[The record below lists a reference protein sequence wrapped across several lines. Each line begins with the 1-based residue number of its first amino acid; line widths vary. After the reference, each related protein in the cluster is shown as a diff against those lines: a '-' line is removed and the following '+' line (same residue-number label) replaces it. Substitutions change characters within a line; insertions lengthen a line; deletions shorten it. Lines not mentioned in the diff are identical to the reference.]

1 MKVVGLT
8 GNIASGKTTVLKIF
22 EFLGYP
28 TISCDDVYHYLLKTN
43 TGLKNRLV
51 RTFSREILDE
61 NKISTQ
67 KLAKIICCDKK
78 KLKKLEKITHPIILK
93 KVFNEIKKLRN
104 KGYKF
109 CVVDV
114 PLLFEKKL
122 EHKFD
127 YVITVF
133 CSKQTQIERIKKRNI
148 DKNLLNLL
156 ILRQNDIK
164 EKIHKSDFVINNDN
178 VSKKELK
185 EQVDKIINF
194 L

>member
-1 MKVVGLT
+1 MKVIGLT

-28 TISCDDVYHYLLKTN
+28 TISCDDVYHNLLKTN

-51 RTFSREILDE
+51 RTFSREILDG

-78 KLKKLEKITHPIILK
+78 NLKKLEKITHPIILK

-185 EQVDKIINF
+185 EQIDRIINF